1 MEGKRIPG
9 ADEVNKASK
18 ALGTTFSSAGCSY
31 VHNTVNK
38 QLNLCIDRKN
48 DNHKILDKLNI
59 LYTNADC
66 FSNKKSYM
74 MFLLSSLNFKPSII
88 IITEVNPKVSAHK
101 QQESEFNIT
110 GYNMF
115 CSNVGIDHFRGII
128 IYVDNN
134 IACSELELVTDFSE
148 CLFVQIRDNSK
159 VVLNIGAV
167 YRSPSSSTKND
178 SNLNNLINH
187 VCSHFSGDFVL
198 LGDFNYRNIN
208 WDTWTSAGSSCLDSP
223 ENKFIDCLQYNLLL
237 QHVQFPTRARGTDS
251 PHTLDLIISNG
262 DFVSDILNMSP
273 LGKSD
278 HSVIQC
284 TCNLSFSFQRA
295 KKFNLNKGNYA
306 ALRDNVSYNL
316 NHIVEYININTEWCS
331 FKKTIDDAVS
341 NFIPYIASDT
351 WKKKSSWKFPLPRD
365 SVKLIN
371 RKHRLWARFQETK
384 DKKIEVE
391 YKKIRNLV
399 RKETRK
405 VTKNKQYEIAK
416 SCKLNPKKFWQYVNS
431 KTRTHKS
438 VGTISILNAD
448 GSKELIE
455 EDLAKANVFANYF
468 VKVYTN
474 EGSENFS
481 HLQEIM
487 PPNSMPKIYFSEDDI
502 KQKLSSMKINK
513 SPGPDMLHPRV
524 FKELQN
530 VIVGKLKQIFEHS
543 LEDGEIP
550 EDWKTSTVTVI
561 YKKGKKDCVENYRPI
576 SLTCITCKL
585 MESLIRDQVMQF
597 FMHHKLFSCC
607 QYGFING
614 RSTMLQLLKIMD
626 EWTSS
631 LEAGGQIDV
640 IYTDYE
646 KAFDKVPHKRLLSKL
661 CSYGLPVELIK
672 WIEAFL
678 CSRTQRVRINGA
690 FSEKKPV
697 LSGIP
702 QGSVLGPLLFIIFIN
717 DLPGVCE
724 ELSRIFLFA
733 DDSKLYKHIT
743 TEGDYLSLKQSCQ
756 NMFNWSEQ
764 WLMRLNTAKCKVLTI
779 TKNSNNIHFYDYGFT
794 SCENVFISLD
804 HVDNMKDLGIIV
816 DSELNFL
823 CHIKEKVNKAYQM
836 LGIINRN
843 FRDVDKSTFLL
854 LYLSLVRSQLEYCN
868 SVWNPYKVGSIA
880 LIERVQKRAT
890 KMISSCKKL
899 SYIDRLKYLHLP
911 TMKFRRLRGDMIE
924 TYKILN
930 GFYDT
935 DVVPSLPRNY
945 DSRTRGNSLKLL
957 HMRPRY
963 DLRKYYF
970 SSRVVGAW
978 NALPDSVVLCQ
989 SINSFKNNLDKCWKN
1004 EELFYNW
1011 EACWI
1016 GSTI

>member
-18 ALGTTFSSAGCSY
+18 ALGTTFSSTECSY
-31 VHNTVNK
+31 VHSTVNN
-38 QLNLCIDRKN
+38 QLNLCIDRKA
-48 DNHKILDKLNI
+48 DNHKTLDKLNI

-66 FSNKKSYM
+66 FSNKKSDL
-74 MFLLSSLNFKPSII
+74 MFLLTSLNFKPSII

-101 QQESEFNIT
+101 LQESEFNIK

-134 IACSELELVTDFSE
+134 IACSELEFVTDFSE
-148 CLFVQIRDNSK
+148 CLFVQIRDKSK

-167 YRSPSSSTKND
+167 YRSPSSSTNND
-178 SNLNNLINH
+178 SSLIKLINYIY
-187 VCSHFSGDFVL
+187 SQFSGDFVL

-208 WDTWTSAGSSCLDSP
+208 WETCTSAGSSCPDSP

-284 TCNLSFSFQRA
+284 TCNFSLSFQHAEKLNF
-295 KKFNLNKGNYA
+295 NKGNYA

-316 NHIVEYININTEWCS
+316 SHIADYIDINTEWCS
-331 FKKTIDDAVS
+331 FKKIIDDAVS
-341 NFIPYIASDT
+341 NFIPCIAGDT

-371 RKHRLWARFQETK
+371 KKHRLWTRFQETK
-384 DKKIEVE
+384 DKKIEE
-391 YKKIRNLV
+391 DYKKIRNLV

-405 VTKNKQYEIAK
+405 VTKNRQYDIAK
-416 SCKLNPKKFWQYVNS
+416 SCKLNPKKFWQYVNA
-431 KTRTHKS
+431 KTRTHKP
-438 VGTISILNAD
+438 VGNISILNAD
-448 GSKELIE
+448 GSKELLE
-455 EDLAKANVFANYF
+455 EDLAKANAFANYF
-468 VKVYTN
+468 VKVYTD

-481 HLQEIM
+481 QLQEIM
-487 PPNSMPKIYFSEDDI
+487 PPNSMPKIFFSEADI
-502 KQKLSSMKINK
+502 KLKLSSMKVNK

-524 FKELQN
+524 FNELQN
-530 VIVGKLKQIFEHS
+530 VIAGKLKQIFEHS
-543 LEDGEIP
+543 LNDGEIP
-550 EDWKTSTVTVI
+550 VDWKTSTVTVI

-597 FMHHKLFSCC
+597 FMHHKLFSSC

-661 CSYGLPVELIK
+661 SSYGLPDELVK

-702 QGSVLGPLLFIIFIN
+702 QGSVLGPLLFIIYIN
-717 DLPGVCE
+717 DLPSVCE
-724 ELSRIFLFA
+724 ELCKIFLFA

-743 TEGDYLSLKQSCQ
+743 TEEDYLNLKQSCQ
-756 NMFNWSEQ
+756 NVFNWSEQ
-764 WLMRLNTAKCKVLTI
+764 WLMRLNTAKCKILTI
-779 TKNSNNIHFYDYGFT
+779 TKNSNYIHLYDYM
-794 SCENVFISLD
+794 V
-804 HVDNMKDLGIIV
+804 
-816 DSELNFL
+816 
-823 CHIKEKVNKAYQM
+823 
-836 LGIINRN
+836 
-843 FRDVDKSTFLL
+843 
-854 LYLSLVRSQLEYCN
+854 
-868 SVWNPYKVGSIA
+868 
-880 LIERVQKRAT
+880 
-890 KMISSCKKL
+890 
-899 SYIDRLKYLHLP
+899 
-911 TMKFRRLRGDMIE
+911 
-924 TYKILN
+924 
-930 GFYDT
+930 
-935 DVVPSLPRNY
+935 
-945 DSRTRGNSLKLL
+945 LL
-957 HMRPRY
+957 HVKM
-963 DLRKYYF
+963 F
-970 SSRVVGAW
+970 
-978 NALPDSVVLCQ
+978 
-989 SINSFKNNLDKCWKN
+989 
-1004 EELFYNW
+1004 LFL
-1011 EACWI
+1011 WI
-1016 GSTI
+1016 MLII